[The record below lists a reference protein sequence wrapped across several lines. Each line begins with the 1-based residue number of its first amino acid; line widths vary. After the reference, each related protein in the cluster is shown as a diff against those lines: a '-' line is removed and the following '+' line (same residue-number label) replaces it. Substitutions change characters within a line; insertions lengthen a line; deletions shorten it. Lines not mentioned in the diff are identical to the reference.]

1 MKYSISILGTRGIPA
16 NHGGFETFAEYL
28 ALYLLDK
35 GWDVTVYCQVE
46 GNENISIDCW
56 KGIKRINVPVNKNGA
71 LGTILFDLKSTIH
84 ASRTNSLILTLG
96 YNTALFSLIYRISRN
111 RNIINMD
118 GIEWKREKWSFIE
131 KTWLYL
137 NERIACL
144 VANHLIADHPEI
156 KNHLSTRVSRE
167 KISIIPYGAEEVAS
181 GSFDVLTKYNLVSNE
196 YAIVIARPEPE
207 NSILEI
213 VTAFSKRPRGKKLVV
228 LGKYDNSNYCKCV
241 LEAANNEIIFPGAI
255 YDKEIVQALRFH
267 SALYIHGHQVGGTN
281 PSLVEALGAGCAVL
295 AHDNKF
301 NRWVAGDKSSFFRT
315 IKDCDV
321 KLSNLLN
328 NSRHLNDM
336 KTSSLEVYRERFI
349 WNNILQEYND
359 LLLAYR

>member
-1 MKYSISILGTRGIPA
+1 MKNSISILGTRGIPA

-28 ALYLLDK
+28 AIYLLDN
-35 GWDVTVYCQVE
+35 GWDVYVYCQVE
-46 GNENISIDCW
+46 GNEKISIDYW
-56 KGIKRINVPVNKNGA
+56 KGIKLIKVPVNINGA

-96 YNTALFSLIYRISRN
+96 YNTALFSLLYRISRN

-118 GIEWKREKWSFIE
+118 GIEWKREKWSVIE

-167 KISIIPYGAEEVAS
+167 KISIIPYGADEVVS
-181 GSFDVLTKYNLVSNE
+181 GNMDVLTKYNLVSNE

-213 VTAFSKRPRGKKLVV
+213 VTAFSKRPRGRKLVV
-228 LGKYDNSNYCKCV
+228 LGKYDNSNYCKSV
-241 LEAANNEIIFPGAI
+241 LEAASNEIMFPGAI

-301 NRWVAGDKSSFFRT
+301 NRWVAGDKSSFFNT

-321 KLSNLLN
+321 KLSSLFN
-328 NSRHLNDM
+328 NTKHLTDM
-336 KTSSLEVYRERFI
+336 KKSSLEVYRERFI